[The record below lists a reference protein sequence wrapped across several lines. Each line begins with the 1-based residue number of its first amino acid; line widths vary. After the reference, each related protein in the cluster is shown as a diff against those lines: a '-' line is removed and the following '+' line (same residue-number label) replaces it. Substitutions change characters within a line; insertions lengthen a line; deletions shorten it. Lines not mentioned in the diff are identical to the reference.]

1 LAFFFLDVRQLM
13 DDDHLRNSSGTSLNS
28 DDPDLAFGWL
38 LPLAREMVVCVPAR
52 ERDRSRLM

>member
-13 DDDHLRNSSGTSLNS
+13 DDDHLQNSSGTSLNMRG
-28 DDPDLAFGWL
+28 PRPFGWL